1 MIAANEGFMA
11 LVQQHSALGPE
22 LAKTLDFGQ
31 SAGSLYDTSQEQAM
45 TRLATP
51 QIATMTELREPQKVL
66 DRANG
71 QPIAILKNS
80 TLVGYLVPASAVSMY
95 EPQVATMEAVMES
108 MARRRAVNRPVL
120 DYLKDK

>member
-1 MIAANEGFMA
+1 
-11 LVQQHSALGPE
+11 
-22 LAKTLDFGQ
+22 
-31 SAGSLYDTSQEQAM
+31 M

-51 QIATMTELREPQKVL
+51 QIATITELREPQKVF

-80 TLVGYLVPASAVSMY
+80 SLIGYFVPVEAMPDPNDHRPLTR
-95 EPQVATMEAVMES
+95 EEVADIL
-108 MARRRAVNRPVL
+108 ARTRETAQPVL